1 MARTMYTYNIN
12 GKQVKLRWEPD
23 IFSNEETARQLF
35 HTIAYHAWLVKVGN
49 KAWAVCPRDA
59 AKLEEAGC
67 TLI

>member
-1 MARTMYTYNIN
+1 MYTYNIN

-23 IFSNEETARQLF
+23 IYNSEETARQLF

-49 KAWAVCPRDA
+49 KVWAVCPRDA